1 MALSQI
7 RVQVNGTW
15 YTLTYNSAT
24 KRYETTLSLSA
35 SSYGQTGGYY
45 NAAVEATNSSGVTVT
60 KTGADMESLRLVV
73 RETGAPSLALVSPA
87 QGYLTTARPTI
98 TVDATDVGTGIDPN
112 SIVVKVDGTTV
123 TATRTAIT
131 NGYRLTYTP
140 TADLSQ
146 GAHTLTVTASDFD
159 GNSGS
164 LSASWTVDTVAPV
177 LAVENPANN
186 AILTTP
192 SLTIRGTVSDAT
204 SGLKSLTI
212 NGTAVTVS
220 AGTFSYPVT
229 LAEGVTTFT
238 IVATDNV
245 GKQSTVTRTVTYD
258 AGAPIITVNSPTDG
272 LITTQKTLTTT
283 GKVVETGTGVSS
295 FKINGQSVDLS
306 GEAFSLTLSLS
317 EGEQTITYEAVDGSG
332 QTASTTRTV
341 TLDTAAPS
349 LTVTSPTDGA
359 IVTNPSLTVTGTV
372 SDTTSGIA
380 SVTVNGEAA
389 TVSGT
394 SFSKVLTLTEG
405 THTITVIVTDRAG
418 NKTTVTRS
426 VTYDAGA
433 PVITVDSPTNGTA
446 SNKTEVITSGTVVDT
461 GTGVA
466 AFTINGQNV
475 SLSNNAF
482 AVTLTLPE
490 GTQEII
496 YEATDRAG
504 LTSTVRRTVTVDTVP
519 PSLNIT
525 SPTEGLEIT
534 LPSLTVSGTVSDAT
548 SGVTSVTV
556 NGTAVPVSGGT
567 FSTTLTLPE
576 GYHTITVTAKDA
588 LGNETTAT
596 RSVTYDAGAPVIT
609 VLAPSDGLVTNQRK
623 VTTSGTVVE
632 TGTGV
637 DSFTINGQEVSLT
650 GDSFSADLTL
660 TEGRQSIVYIA
671 KDRTGKTT
679 TETRTVTLDTIPPA
693 ITVTSPA
700 EGAVFGVSQITVTG
714 TVSDSGTGLAWVE
727 VDGQAV
733 TVTDGAFA
741 ITLTKPDGI
750 YVLTVAAMDNAGNRA
765 DVVRNITVDTAPPV
779 VTITSPADGA
789 TLTTRPIIVSGEA
802 YDAGTGLA
810 SLTVN
815 GEPVA
820 VTDGKYSVEID
831 PPEGDYTIVVTGTD
845 NAGVSTTAMA
855 TVFID
860 TVKPEL
866 HMDTGVN
873 IVDTETY
880 IISGWCYDV
889 NGVTVTVNGVSAI
902 LDNGRF
908 SVSVPLNVGE
918 NTITVSA
925 TDGVGLTVTYERRV
939 IRLITD
945 RAQGDVDALLDL
957 LTRQDLS
964 ALAQWH
970 RGAYNHTD
978 FNRVTA
984 AMEFLGEILYSYGY
998 LNTYVP
1004 EPVRN
1009 VSTIPAP
1016 ADTQAYLTNVEKMR
1030 VARPL
1035 PEEHP
1040 ATPEDM
1046 ESFTFGEANDIE
1058 KILVQVNAILPLL
1071 EKSWL
1076 LCGEAMCGEW

>member
-146 GAHTLTVTASDFD
+146 GAHTLTVTASDYD
-159 GNSGS
+159 GNTGT
-164 LSASWTVDTVAPV
+164 LSASWTVDTVAPALTV
-177 LAVENPANN
+177 SSPAEGAFVTN
-186 AILTTP
+186 P
-192 SLTIRGTVSDAT
+192 SLTVRGTVSDAT
-204 SGLKSLTI
+204 SGLQSLTI
-212 NGTAVTVS
+212 NGTAVAVS
-220 AGTFSYPVT
+220 SGSFFHSLT
-229 LAEGVTTFT
+229 LAEGVTT
-238 IVATDNV
+238 IIIKATDKAGNS
-245 GKQSTVTRTVTYD
+245 STVTRT
-258 AGAPIITVNSPTDG
+258 
-272 LITTQKTLTTT
+272 
-283 GKVVETGTGVSS
+283 
-295 FKINGQSVDLS
+295 
-306 GEAFSLTLSLS
+306 
-317 EGEQTITYEAVDGSG
+317 
-332 QTASTTRTV
+332 
-341 TLDTAAPS
+341 
-349 LTVTSPTDGA
+349 
-359 IVTNPSLTVTGTV
+359 
-372 SDTTSGIA
+372 
-380 SVTVNGEAA
+380 
-389 TVSGT
+389 
-394 SFSKVLTLTEG
+394 
-405 THTITVIVTDRAG
+405 
-418 NKTTVTRS
+418 
-426 VTYDAGA
+426 
-433 PVITVDSPTNGTA
+433 
-446 SNKTEVITSGTVVDT
+446 
-461 GTGVA
+461 
-466 AFTINGQNV
+466 
-475 SLSNNAF
+475 
-482 AVTLTLPE
+482 
-490 GTQEII
+490 
-496 YEATDRAG
+496 
-504 LTSTVRRTVTVDTVP
+504 
-519 PSLNIT
+519 
-525 SPTEGLEIT
+525 
-534 LPSLTVSGTVSDAT
+534 
-548 SGVTSVTV
+548 
-556 NGTAVPVSGGT
+556 
-567 FSTTLTLPE
+567 
-576 GYHTITVTAKDA
+576 
-588 LGNETTAT
+588 
-596 RSVTYDAGAPVIT
+596 VTYDAGAPVIT
-609 VLAPSDGLVTNQRK
+609 VLAPADGLVTNQPTL
-623 VTTSGTVVE
+623 TTSGTVVE

-637 DSFTINGQEVSLT
+637 ASFTISGQEVALT
-650 GDSFSADLTL
+650 GDAFSAEITL
-660 TEGRQSIVYIA
+660 AEGEQTITYEATDGSGQ
-671 KDRTGKTT
+671 TGSV
-679 TETRTVTLDTIPPA
+679 TRVVTLDTIPP
-693 ITVTSPA
+693 TVTVTAPA
-700 EGAVFGVSQITVTG
+700 EGTLFGVNEVTVTG
-714 TVSDSGTGLAWVE
+714 TVSDLGTGLAWVE

-750 YVLTVAAMDNAGNRA
+750 YALTVAAMDNAGNRT
-765 DVVRNITVDTAPPV
+765 DVVRNITVDTAPPM

-820 VTDGKYSVEID
+820 VTDGKYSVEIA

-908 SVSVPLNVGE
+908 SISVPLDVGE
-918 NTITVSA
+918 NTITVTA
-925 TDGVGLTVTYERRV
+925 VDGVGLTVTYSRRV

-945 RAQGDVDALLDL
+945 RTQADVDALLTL
-957 LTRQDLS
+957 LNRQDLS
-964 ALAQWH
+964 TLAQWH

-1009 VSTIPAP
+1009 VYTIPAP
-1016 ADTQAYLTNVEKMR
+1016 SDTQAYLNNVEKMR